1 MGFVY
6 RDLSNT
12 NLQYWFPT
20 DNESNSLMATQLKQK
35 DCHLPATSFI
45 QHDQHEQQHPFKR

>member
-20 DNESNSLMATQLKQK
+20 DNESNSLMATQLKQR

-45 QHDQHEQQHPFKR
+45 QHDQHEQQHTFMQ